1 MWYLRDITN
10 NGVVYIR
17 EDNRLIDI
25 VSSDYIGDLNMRRS
39 TIGCIFFTL
48 GGGVISWRL
57 MFQLTVT
64 LFTTERMYGDGVVCQ
79 KSLMDM

>member
-1 MWYLRDITN
+1 MRYLRDITN
-10 NGVVYIR
+10 YGVVYIR

-25 VSSDYIGDLNMRRS
+25 VSSYYIGDLNMRRS
-39 TIGCIFFTL
+39 TIGCIFTL
-48 GGGVISWRL
+48 GGGVISWRS